1 MRKINYTILFYVQL
15 ITTSLMSLCSISLYF
30 VISLNQLLWALSP
43 NGLVFNIFV
52 QKHVCYVK
60 CCHYR
65 KRYSLAQNLYKNKKS
80 FNNNSIYFT
89 DYLLQMPAFDFF
101 LVSILYKVFWITEY
115 YIMLHH
121 IMLYWFL
128 PYSLFILFF
137 IK

>member
-1 MRKINYTILFYVQL
+1 MRKINCTILFYVQL
-15 ITTSLMSLCSISLYF
+15 VTTSLMSLCSISLYF

-101 LVSILYKVFWITEY
+101 FGEYTLQSFLNHQILYNVASHNVVLISTVLTFY
-115 YIMLHH
+115 SFLH
-121 IMLYWFL
+121 
-128 PYSLFILFF
+128 
-137 IK
+137 